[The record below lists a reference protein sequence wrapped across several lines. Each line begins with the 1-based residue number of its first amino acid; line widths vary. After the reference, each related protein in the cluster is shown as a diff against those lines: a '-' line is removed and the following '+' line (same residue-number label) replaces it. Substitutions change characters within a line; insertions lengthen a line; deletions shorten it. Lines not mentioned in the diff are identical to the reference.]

1 MGSHFTNSNS
11 TRNQVDEEPLCGCA
25 TRKSL
30 IILFILFIYFMAT
43 LLSPPKHIN
52 SDWVRVCQYDVTSRV
67 SDFQSGE
74 LSKRRIKISNLSRK
88 YCSNFLD
95 LEILRSLLS

>member
-25 TRKSL
+25 TWKSL
-30 IILFILFIYFMAT
+30 TILFIYFMAT

-52 SDWVRVCQYDVTSRV
+52 SDWVRDCQYDVTSRV
-67 SDFQSGE
+67 SDFQS